1 LKWPDVEPAGRF
13 GRPRTVPEDKNN
25 TENSGGNVIQR
36 RTLLKGLAG
45 AAIGLRAGRAG
56 AEDVLK
62 MGVSIPLTGAGFNAV
77 GRQLASAIK
86 LYTAQHGNVVAG
98 RKLEIIVRDD
108 GGVADNARRTIQEM
122 IVNEKVGLVGI
133 GITPTALAIA
143 PLVTEAKIPTLVLS
157 SGASV
162 TVTKSPYMVRAGFL
176 QGQQAWIMAEW
187 AAKNGSKRVVTMVND
202 WAPGIESETA
212 FKTRF
217 VQAGGEIIESIRIP
231 LANPDFAPF
240 LQRVRD
246 LNPDTAFIYFPGTQ
260 ASIFAKQFAER
271 GLGNSGIK
279 IIGPGDL
286 TDDDDLNTMG
296 DQMLGII
303 TSGSYSAAHD
313 SALNKSYV
321 AAFETANGFRPDF
334 VSVGAYDG
342 LHLIYEALKKTDG
355 NADGDT
361 LLAAMKGMA
370 WESPRGPISI
380 DPQTRDIVQ
389 NIYIRKVEKVNG
401 QLYSIEFATYEA
413 VKDPMKPGGR

>member
-1 LKWPDVEPAGRF
+1 MLR
-13 GRPRTVPEDKNN
+13 RTV
-25 TENSGGNVIQR
+25 
-36 RTLLKGLAG
+36 LKGLAAT
-45 AAIGLRAGRAG
+45 AAAGLGAGRVA
-56 AEDVLK
+56 AQEVLK
-62 MGVSIPLTGAGFNAV
+62 MGISIPLTGAGFNAV
-77 GRQLASAIK
+77 GRQLASALK
-86 LYTAQHGNVVAG
+86 LYVQEHGDVIAG

-108 GGVADNARRTIQEM
+108 GGVADNARRIVQEM
-122 IVNEKVGLVGI
+122 IVNEKVGLLGI

-143 PLVTEAKIPTLVLS
+143 PLVTEAKIPTLVMS

-187 AAKNGSKRVVTMVND
+187 AAKNGSKRVVTLVND

-217 VQAGGEIIESIRIP
+217 VEEGGEILESIRIP

-246 LNPDTAFIYFPGTQ
+246 INPDTAFIYFPGTQ
-260 ASIFAKQFAER
+260 AGIFAKQFAER
-271 GLGNSGIK
+271 GLGKSGIK

-286 TDDDDLNTMG
+286 TDDDNLNTMG

-313 SALNKSYV
+313 SALNKAYV
-321 AAFETANGFRPDF
+321 AAIEKAAGFRPNF

-342 LHLIYEALKKTDG
+342 LHLIYEALKKTNG
-355 NADGDT
+355 NADGDA
-361 LLAAMKGMA
+361 LLDAMKGMA

-389 NIYIRKVEKVNG
+389 NIYIRKVEKVDG
-401 QLYSIEFATYEA
+401 ELFSMEFATYPA
-413 VKDPMKPGGR
+413 VKDPMKPGGK

>member
-1 LKWPDVEPAGRF
+1 M
-13 GRPRTVPEDKNN
+13 
-25 TENSGGNVIQR
+25 IQR
-36 RTLLKGLAG
+36 RTILKGIAAS
-45 AAIGLRAGRAG
+45 AAIGLSSRGAS

-77 GRQLASAIK
+77 GRQLASALK
-86 LYTAQHGNVVAG
+86 LYVAQHGDVVAG

-108 GGVADNARRTIQEM
+108 AGVADNARRIVQEM
-122 IVNEKVGLVGI
+122 IVNEKVGLIGI
-133 GITPTALAIA
+133 GTTPTSLAIA
-143 PLVTEAKIPTLVLS
+143 PLVTEAKIPTLALS

-176 QGQQAWIMAEW
+176 QSQQAWIMAQW
-187 AAKNGSKRVVTMVND
+187 AAQNGSKRVVTLVND

-217 VQAGGEIIESIRIP
+217 TLAGGEIIELIRIP

-240 LQRVRD
+240 LQRIRD
-246 LNPDTAFIYFPGTQ
+246 INPDTAFIYFPGTQ
-260 ASIFAKQFAER
+260 AGIFAKQFAER
-271 GLGNSGIK
+271 GLGSSGIK

-286 TDDDDLNTMG
+286 TDDDGLNAMG

-321 AAFETANGFRPDF
+321 AASEKASGFRPNF

-342 LHLIYEALKKTDG
+342 LHLIYEALKKTNG
-355 NADGDT
+355 NADGDA

-380 DPQTRDIVQ
+380 DPETRDIVQ

-401 QLYSIEFATYEA
+401 QLYSMEFATYEA
-413 VKDPMKPGGR
+413 VKDPMKPGGK